1 MTWGD
6 NPYTH
11 PRYAG
16 IGNQRTNE
24 VVRFLW
30 GLSFPYS
37 AHGQSRILTPKS
49 LAILTSV
56 QFRQCA
62 GRAGRRGFDLLGRVV
77 FYGIPLDRINRILLS
92 RLPRLTG
99 TFVLSSTMVLRLF
112 SLLDGSNY
120 APYAVHAI
128 RSILRLPHI
137 SFGCDV
143 GKGQLLHHLR
153 FSIDYLRRTHL
164 LSREGKPVNLFGVAS
179 HLYYTEPSNLAM
191 AVLLQN
197 GVIHDIC
204 SQASSI
210 EAERDLMVLLCH
222 LFGRRYLPEVY
233 ATTSNVYD
241 LVQKG
246 PSCVVLAP
254 LHPMARAV
262 LLAHQKETL
271 GIFSAYAL
279 AFSSQH
285 ADELGPD
292 NRLPLSGVFGP
303 SDTSTLPQTPLFTY
317 LSETSRK
324 PKARSLFVATSG
336 HDDMFGDVGELARTV
351 RHGVH
356 LNEHAIP
363 TVEHILDPKLPLNA
377 YLYDFF
383 VHGQVDALV
392 SMNGLRRGDVW
403 FVIQAFYLVL
413 ITIRGDLENML
424 LSMSKDSDA
433 APHEADPDGYLTCLS
448 DDSGYHSSDPSEKDE
463 VGEEADKDAFE
474 RPHGVLDRDW
484 RVYEVVSSIAN
495 QFGVKFKA
503 MWA

>member
-1 MTWGD
+1 M
-6 NPYTH
+6 
-11 PRYAG
+11 
-16 IGNQRTNE
+16 
-24 VVRFLW
+24 
-30 GLSFPYS
+30 
-37 AHGQSRILTPKS
+37 
-49 LAILTSV
+49 AILTKL

-77 FYGIPLDRINRILLS
+77 FYGIPLDRIYRILLS

-112 SLLDGSNY
+112 SLLHGSNY

-128 RSILRLPHI
+128 RSILQLPHI
-137 SFGCDV
+137 SFDSEV
-143 GKGQLLHHLR
+143 GKSQLLHHLR
-153 FSIDYLRRTHL
+153 FSIDYLRRAHL
-164 LSREGKPVNLFGVAS
+164 LGQEGNPVNLFGIAS
-179 HLYYTEPSNLAM
+179 HLYYTEPSNLALT
-191 AVLLQN
+191 VLLQN

-210 EAERDLMVLLCH
+210 EVERDLMVLLCH

-233 ATTSNVYD
+233 ATTSNIRD

-254 LHPMARAV
+254 LHLKARAV
-262 LLAHQKETL
+262 LLAHQGETL

-279 AFSSQH
+279 AFASQH

-292 NRLPLSGVFGP
+292 NQLPLSGVVGP
-303 SDTSTLPQTPLFTY
+303 SDTSALPQTALFAH
-317 LSETSRK
+317 LSETARK
-324 PKARSLFVATSG
+324 SKVRSLFVATSG
-336 HDDMFGDVGELARTV
+336 HDDTFGDVGELARTV

-392 SMNGLRRGDVW
+392 NMNGLRRGDVW
-403 FVIQAFYLVL
+403 FALQAFYLIL
-413 ITIRGDLENML
+413 LAIRGDLENLL
-424 LSMSKDSDA
+424 LSRSKDLA
-433 APHEADPDGYLTCLS
+433 AEADPDGDL
-448 DDSGYHSSDPSEKDE
+448 DGDGEYHSSDPFENEE
-463 VGEEADKDAFE
+463 VGEGDVADLGAFK
-474 RPHGVLDRDW
+474 RPRGVLDRDW
-484 RVYEVVSSIAN
+484 RVYEVVDSIAN
-495 QFGVKFKA
+495 TFGVKFKA